1 MQNKEWFF
9 TVACFGAIYKNAEI
23 LFSFPM
29 KILQKRFVFFRS
41 FLPKPPSEYE
51 PFFLF
56 PSETKPIPFALKAF
70 DTLSQFP
77 LYKSG

>member
-9 TVACFGAIYKNAEI
+9 TVACFGAIRKNAEI

-29 KILQKRFVFFRS
+29 KILQKTVR

-56 PSETKPIPFALKAF
+56 PSETKPIPVALKAF
-70 DTLSQFP
+70 DTLSAKV
-77 LYKSG
+77 KSKSRKN

>member
-9 TVACFGAIYKNAEI
+9 TVARFGAIRKNAEI

-29 KILQKRFVFFRS
+29 KILQKTVR

>member
-9 TVACFGAIYKNAEI
+9 TVACFGAIRKNAEI

-29 KILQKRFVFFRS
+29 KILQKTVR

-56 PSETKPIPFALKAF
+56 PSETEKKVYGAEHGVQDAKA
-70 DTLSQFP
+70 
-77 LYKSG
+77 

>member
-1 MQNKEWFF
+1 MGCALLSLRVRLHKHNLFLLFHSETKLSLPFCFF
-9 TVACFGAIYKNAEI
+9 
-23 LFSFPM
+23 P
-29 KILQKRFVFFRS
+29 
-41 FLPKPPSEYE
+41 EYE